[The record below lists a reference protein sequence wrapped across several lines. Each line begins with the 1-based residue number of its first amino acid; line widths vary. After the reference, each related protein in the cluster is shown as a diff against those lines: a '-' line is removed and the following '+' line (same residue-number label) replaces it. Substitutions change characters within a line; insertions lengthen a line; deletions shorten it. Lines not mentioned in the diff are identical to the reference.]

1 MAELATIARPYAVA
15 ISNHARAKG
24 QLPQWSDTLALLVGI
39 YRDEQMQEVLSNPQL
54 TRDDIQRALLA
65 VCADRIDEAARNLVT
80 LLVENNRLEVL
91 PAIRELFE
99 ELKADYENEIDAQ
112 IESAFPLSEGQLRVL
127 VDRLEARTR
136 RKVRASVSVA
146 PELIG
151 GVRVQVGDELW
162 DASVRGQL
170 DTMAVALTQ

>member
-15 ISNHARAKG
+15 AFGHARAKG

-39 YRDEQMQEVLSNPQL
+39 SEDEQMQAVLGNAQL
-54 TRDDIQRALLA
+54 TKDEAQRALLA
-65 VCADRIDEAARNLVT
+65 VCADRIDAAARNLVT
-80 LLVENNRLEVL
+80 LLVQNRRLDAL

-99 ELKADYENEIDAQ
+99 ELKAEYENEVDAR

-127 VDRLEARTR
+127 VDRLEIRTG
-136 RKVRASVSVA
+136 RKVRATVSVA

>member
-15 ISNHARAKG
+15 IFNHARAKG

-65 VCADRIDEAARNLVT
+65 VCVDRIDEAARNLVT
-80 LLVENNRLEVL
+80 LLVENNRLDAL

-170 DTMAVALTQ
+170 DTMVVALTQ